1 MIVEVGAV
9 RGENEGMSDIDGDL
23 AACAES
29 HARLHQTLQEIDDQT
44 VRAPSRLPGWT
55 VGHVLT
61 HLARNADSVVR
72 RLAAAAAG
80 DRVDQYPGGPAG
92 RAAEIEAGHGRS
104 AAEIIADL
112 VAADHAVDAA
122 FAGAAP
128 GVWQR
133 TVRAGNGE
141 LIPAT
146 QLLFSRWREV
156 EVHHADLGLGYGW
169 QQWPDGLVARW
180 LPILLGELAGRTDER
195 ALMAWTLGRAPVPEL
210 RPWG

>member
-1 MIVEVGAV
+1 MIVEVGAA
-9 RGENEGMSDIDGDL
+9 RGQNEGMSDIDGDRV
-23 AACAES
+23 ACAEA
-29 HARLHQTLQEIDDQT
+29 HALLHQTLQKIDDQT

-72 RLAAAAAG
+72 RLDGAAAG
-80 DRVDQYPGGPAG
+80 ELVDQYPGGPAG

-112 VAADHAVDAA
+112 TAADDAVDAA
-122 FAGAAP
+122 FARATP
-128 GVWQR
+128 DVWR
-133 TVRAGNGE
+133 GTVRAGDGR

-156 EVHHADLGLGYGW
+156 EVHHVDLGLGYGW

-180 LPILLGELAGRTDER
+180 LPILLDELPGRADER